1 MKDEIFAYL
10 DALHEKADANMWE
23 APALVA
29 KMFKVNKELARG
41 IVAIWISQQDDFYK
55 RSKWLT

>member
-1 MKDEIFAYL
+1 MKDEVFAYL
-10 DALHEKADANMWE
+10 DALHKMAGANMWE

-29 KMFKVNKELARG
+29 KMFKINKELARG

-55 RSKWLT
+55 RSK